1 MSIVALKNTG
11 WGPSMNIFDENTHLG
26 GPQKKKTWSL

>member
-1 MSIVALKNTG
+1 MYTEHIHYVYDCL
-11 WGPSMNIFDENTHLG
+11 SMNIFDENTHLG